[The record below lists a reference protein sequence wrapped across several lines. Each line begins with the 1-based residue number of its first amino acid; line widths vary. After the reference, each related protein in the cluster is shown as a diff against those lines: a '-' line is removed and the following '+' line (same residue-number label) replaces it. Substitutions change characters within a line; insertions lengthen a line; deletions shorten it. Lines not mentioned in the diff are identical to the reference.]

1 MQIVKGLVLNLQE
14 VTEKLW
20 AIKVIYSLL
29 SILLVI
35 DMYCDRAGTLS
46 RQIDFNRKRI
56 KPSKKCNCQF

>member
-1 MQIVKGLVLNLQE
+1 MGYQGNLNIVI
-14 VTEKLW
+14 T
-20 AIKVIYSLL
+20 
-29 SILLVI
+29 ILLVI